1 MTAQHDPTPE
11 KRAIVQALAQF
22 GIPQEQ
28 IARKVGV
35 SEKTLRKHYAIELED
50 GATAANL
57 AVAKNLY
64 AFAAG
69 SKGAA
74 PQQVTAGIF
83 WAKTRMGWR
92 ETQDVNHNHSFADGA
107 RERLAGKLGVTVAP
121 EREEEAPRLDA
132 PIGRA

>member
-1 MTAQHDPTPE
+1 MTAQHEPTPE
-11 KRAIVQALAQF
+11 SRSIVQALAQF

-28 IARKVGV
+28 IARKIGV

-57 AVAKNLY
+57 KVAQNLF
-64 AFAAG
+64 AFASG
-69 SKGAA
+69 NKGA
-74 PQQVTAGIF
+74 PTNQVTAGIF

-107 RERLAGKLGVTVAP
+107 RERLAGKLGVPVSP
-121 EREEEAPRLDA
+121 PREEDA
-132 PIGRA
+132 PSIAPPIGSA